1 MSHFNRY
8 KFNIGQYMK
17 MDKQFHKKLDLNEQ
31 KLCNTGSDEPLLYV
45 DEQFNISI
53 MLDKLDPEENG

>member
-1 MSHFNRY
+1 
-8 KFNIGQYMK
+8 